1 MESKMTSNMKS
12 SVNIHR
18 DFIDEVLKAD
28 ADAQRDAYIDDAGFT
43 LRVMDALPSAT
54 SMSTVRTSRAS
65 RTSRTSRTSL
75 SPTKRFSIIFGMAM
89 VAAIIAT
96 VFLSSDNLL
105 IDASMDVATDTITPS
120 VIALIMITFVTSVV
134 SVSAILGK
142 R

>member
-54 SMSTVRTSRAS
+54 SMSTV

>member
-1 MESKMTSNMKS
+1 MESKMTSTMKS
-12 SVNIHR
+12 SLNIHR

-43 LRVMDALPSAT
+43 LRVMDALPSAA
-54 SMSTVRTSRAS
+54 SM
-65 RTSRTSRTSL
+65 RTSRTSL

-134 SVSAILGK
+134 TVSAILGK

>member
-54 SMSTVRTSRAS
+54 SMSTV
-65 RTSRTSRTSL
+65 RTSRTSL